1 MDAIDIK
8 SEVLNRIKA
17 IKKYKKIPEKEIIK
31 WINEIPISEFKSYI
45 ITEDRELVDKQDL
58 FGRKVSEII
67 DFLSEYKDCI
77 LEERWSSYE
86 DNYFMFVTNRL
97 ETVDEIIKRIYSL
110 VNSNCRIFLEK
121 GDEIANIDEQIRK
134 LENRKRKL
142 LHQ

>member
-1 MDAIDIK
+1 MDTVDIK

-31 WINEIPISEFKSYI
+31 WINEIPISEFKPYI
-45 ITEDRELVDKQDL
+45 ITEDRELVAKEDL

-67 DFLSEYKDCI
+67 DFLSEYKDYI
-77 LEERWSSYE
+77 LEERWSCYE
-86 DNYFMFVTNRL
+86 DNYFMFVTNRS
-97 ETVDEIIKRIYSL
+97 ETTDEIIKRIYSS
-110 VNSNCRIFLEK
+110 VNEDCCILLK
-121 GDEIANIDEQIRK
+121 KDDEIANIDEQIRK